1 MPVHSA
7 KMLIFIY
14 IYYLTMQAG
23 LFQEFARVFPC
34 FLVGGKTCPFYWT
47 EYGVYFL
54 NWNGGIVMSYLKDLN
69 PQQHEAVITTE
80 GYIRVIAGAG
90 SGKTKTL
97 TSRYM
102 YLVDQLG
109 ISTAN
114 ILCVTFTNKAAAE
127 MKKRIRRFLPDQDL
141 GRITTFHGFCVGLL
155 KEDCHVIC
163 YPTTF
168 IVLDEEDK
176 EAILRRVFED
186 LGITNRDLTIKDAI
200 DHIGW
205 RKGGR
210 GYVKTLIG
218 NPEKIRNLS
227 EEATTLKDKVMY
239 RYFWEQRKCYGL
251 DFDDL
256 VYFALYILEQDKD
269 TRVKWQQRL
278 EYVMIDEFQDID
290 KDQYA
295 LADILSAYH
304 KNLFVVGDP
313 DQTIYTWRGADVK
326 FILEFDSR
334 HESTKTIYLNTNYRS
349 VPQILTASNAL
360 IDKNRDRLKK
370 RLEAVRPDER
380 KPLYFHAKTT
390 QLEADWL
397 TANMRALHDGGMAY
411 SSIAVLYRAHYVS
424 RAVEESLIRNKIP
437 YVLYSGVEFYKRKE
451 IKDILCYLR
460 MIYCGDDISFLR
472 TVNEPRR
479 GIGRTRISTLKEYSQ
494 LHGCSLYDAL
504 VANLEMEL
512 FRRSKAREYVRL
524 IEKYRAIYDGMDL
537 TDLLA
542 GVLAESGYEDMLR
555 SSGEEDRLDNLAE
568 LKQAI
573 YDFER
578 KAGEEVTLGNYLDHA
593 ALFTNMDQTERAQ
606 AVKLMTIHAAKGLE
620 FPVVFLCGL
629 SEGIFPGK
637 RANTREKLEE
647 ERRLCYV
654 AFTRARDRL
663 FLSDAAGSN
672 YDGSFRYPSRFLF
685 NAEKANVDYVVPL
698 DPDLEER
705 ALEEIRKT
713 EDFSSGREKSSDMVG
728 KRICH
733 AVFGQG
739 TVIGI
744 PRGQEGVIVQF
755 DSMVTPRTFG
765 PAAKLV
771 YFT

>member
-1 MPVHSA
+1 ME
-7 KMLIFIY
+7 
-14 IYYLTMQAG
+14 YLDS
-23 LFQEFARVFPC
+23 
-34 FLVGGKTCPFYWT
+34 
-47 EYGVYFL
+47 L
-54 NWNGGIVMSYLKDLN
+54 NRE
-69 PQQHEAVITTE
+69 QREAATTTE
-80 GYIRVIAGAG
+80 GYIRVVAGAG

-97 TSRYM
+97 TSRYL
-102 YLVDQLG
+102 YLVEQVG

-127 MKKRIRRFLPDQDL
+127 MKKRIRHQLLDQDL

-155 KEDCHVIC
+155 KEDCHVVQ

-176 EAILRRVFED
+176 EDILKTVFED
-186 LGITNRDLTIKDAI
+186 LGISSREMTIREAVA
-200 DHIGW
+200 HIGW

-218 NPEKIRNLS
+218 SPEKLRELS
-227 EEATTLKDKVMY
+227 DAATTLKDKVMY
-239 RYFWEQRKCYGL
+239 RYFYEQRKCYGL

-256 VYFALYILEQDKD
+256 VYFALYILEHDKD
-269 TRVKWQQRL
+269 TREKWQHRL
-278 EYVMIDEFQDID
+278 EYIMVDEFQDID

-295 LADILSAYH
+295 LADILAGYH
-304 KNLFVVGDP
+304 HNLFVVGDP
-313 DQTIYTWRGADVK
+313 DQTIYSWRGADVK

-334 HESTKTIYLNTNYRS
+334 HENVKTIYLNTNYRS
-349 VPQILTASNAL
+349 APQILSASNAL

-370 RLEAVRPDER
+370 QLSAVRPDSR
-380 KPLYFHAKTT
+380 KPLYFHGKTS
-390 QLEADWL
+390 QLEADWM
-397 TANMRALHDGGMAY
+397 TANMRALHEGGMPY
-411 SSIAVLYRAHYVS
+411 SAMGVLYRAHYVS

-451 IKDILCYLR
+451 IKDVLCYLR

-479 GIGRTRISTLKEYSQ
+479 GVGRTRIAALKTFAEMNQ
-494 LHGCSLYDAL
+494 CSLYESL
-504 VANLEMEL
+504 LQNLETDL
-512 FRRSKAREYVRL
+512 FRRCRAKEYVRM
-524 IEKYRAIYDGMDL
+524 IEKYRAIFDGMDL
-537 TDLLA
+537 TDLLT
-542 GVLAESGYEDMLR
+542 GILNESGYEDMLR
-555 SSGEEDRLDNLAE
+555 GSGEEERLDNLAE

-573 YDFER
+573 YDFAR

-593 ALFTNMDQTERAQ
+593 ALFTNMDQAERVQ

-654 AFTRARDRL
+654 AFTRAKDRL

-685 NAEKANVDYVVPL
+685 NAEKENVDYAVPL

-705 ALEEIRKT
+705 AMEQIRKT
-713 EDFSSGREKSSDMVG
+713 ENTDARAIQANDKIG
-728 KRICH
+728 KRVRHPI
-733 AVFGQG
+733 FGEG
-739 TVIGI
+739 SIIGI

-755 DSMVTPRTFG
+755 DTIITPRTFG
-765 PAAKLV
+765 TAVNL
-771 YFT
+771 TCL

>member
-1 MPVHSA
+1 M
-7 KMLIFIY
+7 
-14 IYYLTMQAG
+14 
-23 LFQEFARVFPC
+23 E
-34 FLVGGKTCPFYWT
+34 
-47 EYGVYFL
+47 
-54 NWNGGIVMSYLKDLN
+54 YLKSLN
-69 PQQHEAVITTE
+69 PQQLEAATTTE
-80 GYIRVIAGAG
+80 GYVRVVAGAG

-97 TSRYM
+97 TARYL
-102 YLVDQLG
+102 YLVEQVG

-127 MKKRIRRFLPDQDL
+127 MKKRIRSQLSDQDL

-155 KEDCHVIC
+155 KEDCHVVQ

-176 EAILRRVFED
+176 ESMLRTVFED
-186 LGITNRDLTIKDAI
+186 LGITSRDLTVKEAV

-218 NPEKIRNLS
+218 DPEKLRQLS
-227 EEATTLKDKVMY
+227 DAATTLKDKVMY
-239 RYFWEQRKCYGL
+239 RYFYEQRKCYGL

-256 VYFALYILEQDKD
+256 VYFTLYILQQDQQI
-269 TRVKWQQRL
+269 REKWQKRL
-278 EYVMIDEFQDID
+278 EYIMVDEFQDID

-295 LADILSAYH
+295 LADILSGYH

-326 FILEFDSR
+326 FILEFDTR
-334 HESTKTIYLNTNYRS
+334 HENVKTIYLNTNYRS
-349 VPQILTASNAL
+349 SPQILRASNAL
-360 IDKNRDRLKK
+360 IDKNRERLKK
-370 RLEAVRPDER
+370 ELNAVRPDAR
-380 KPLYFHAKTT
+380 KPLYFHAKTG
-390 QLEADWL
+390 QLEADWM
-397 TANMRALHDGGMAY
+397 TANMRAMHEGGTSY
-411 SSIAVLYRAHYVS
+411 SSMAVLYRAHYVS
-424 RAVEESLIRNKIP
+424 RTVEESLIRNKIP
-437 YVLYSGVEFYKRKE
+437 YILYSGVEFYKRKE
-451 IKDILCYLR
+451 IKDVLCYLR

-479 GIGRTRISTLKEYSQ
+479 GVGRTRIAALKEYAE
-494 LHGCSLYDAL
+494 LHRCSLYEAL
-504 VANLEMEL
+504 LACLDTKL
-512 FRRSKAREYVRL
+512 FHRSRAKEYVRL
-524 IEKYRAIYDGMDL
+524 IEKYRAIFDGMDL

-542 GVLAESGYEDMLR
+542 GILNESGYEDMLR
-555 SSGEEDRLDNLAE
+555 TCGEEERLDNLAE

-573 YDFER
+573 YDFQR
-578 KAGEEVTLGNYLDHA
+578 KAGEEVSLGNYLDHA
-593 ALFTNMDQTERAQ
+593 ALFTNMDQTTRTE
-606 AVKLMTIHAAKGLE
+606 AVKLMTVHAAKGLE
-620 FPVVFLCGL
+620 FPAVFLCGL

-685 NAEKANVDYVVPL
+685 NAEKENVEYAVPL

-705 ALEEIRKT
+705 AMEHIRKT
-713 EDFSSGREKSSDMVG
+713 EDLASPVPKTSDLIG
-728 KRICH
+728 KRILH
-733 AVFGQG
+733 PVFGEG
-739 TVIGI
+739 SIIGI
-744 PRGQEGVIVQF
+744 PRDQEGIIVQF
-755 DSMVTPRTFG
+755 DSIHTPRTFG
-765 PAAKLV
+765 PAAKITVLP
-771 YFT
+771 

>member
-1 MPVHSA
+1 MD
-7 KMLIFIY
+7 Y
-14 IYYLTMQAG
+14 IK
-23 LFQEFARVFPC
+23 E
-34 FLVGGKTCPFYWT
+34 
-47 EYGVYFL
+47 
-54 NWNGGIVMSYLKDLN
+54 LN
-69 PQQHEAVITTE
+69 PEQREAATTTE
-80 GYIRVIAGAG
+80 GFIRVVAGAG

-97 TSRYM
+97 TARYM

-127 MKKRIRRFLPDQDL
+127 MKKRIRRQLPDQDL

-155 KEDCHVIC
+155 KEDCHVVR
-163 YPTTF
+163 YPKTF

-176 EAILRRVFED
+176 EAMLRTVFED
-186 LGITNRDLTIKDAI
+186 LGITSRDMTVKDAV

-218 NPEKIRNLS
+218 DPEKLLQLS
-227 EEATTLKDKVMY
+227 DAATTLKDKVLY
-239 RYFWEQRKCYGL
+239 RYFYEQRKCYGL

-256 VYFALYILEQDKD
+256 VYFALYILEQDKE
-269 TRVKWQQRL
+269 TREKWQQRL
-278 EYVMIDEFQDID
+278 EYVMVDEFQDID

-295 LADILSAYH
+295 LADILSGYH

-334 HESTKTIYLNTNYRS
+334 HEKVRTIYLNTNYRS
-349 VPQILTASNAL
+349 APQILSASNAL

-370 RLEAVRPDER
+370 KLTAVRPDAR
-380 KPLYFHAKTT
+380 KPLYFHAKTS
-390 QLEADWL
+390 QLEADWM
-397 TANMRALHDGGMAY
+397 TANMRSLHEGGMAY
-411 SSIAVLYRAHYVS
+411 SSMGVLYRAHYVS

-451 IKDILCYLR
+451 IKDVLCYLR
-460 MIYCGDDISFLR
+460 MIYSGDDISFLR

-479 GIGRTRISTLKEYSQ
+479 GVGRTRIGALKEYAQ
-494 LHGCSLYDAL
+494 LHQCSLYDAL
-504 VANLEMEL
+504 LANLETEL
-512 FRRSKAREYVRL
+512 FSRSRAKEYARL
-524 IEKYRAIYDGMDL
+524 IEKYRAIFDGMEL
-537 TDLLA
+537 TDLLT
-542 GVLAESGYEDMLR
+542 GVLNESGYEEMLR
-555 SSGEEDRLDNLAE
+555 SCGEEERLDNLAE

-578 KAGEEVTLGNYLDHA
+578 KAGEEVSLGNYLDHA
-593 ALFTNMDQTERAQ
+593 ALFTNMDQTEKAQ
-606 AVKLMTIHAAKGLE
+606 AVKLMTIHSAKGLE

-685 NAEKANVDYVVPL
+685 NAEKENVDYSVPL
-698 DPDLEER
+698 DPEIEEK
-705 ALEEIRKT
+705 ALAQIRQT
-713 EDFSSGREKSSDMVG
+713 EDLDARPAQPSELVG
-728 KRICH
+728 KRVLH
-733 AVFGQG
+733 AVFGEG
-739 TVIGI
+739 TVIGV
-744 PRGQEGVIVQF
+744 PRGQEGVIIQF

-765 PAAKLV
+765 PGAKLI
-771 YFT
+771 YL

>member
-1 MPVHSA
+1 MD
-7 KMLIFIY
+7 
-14 IYYLTMQAG
+14 
-23 LFQEFARVFPC
+23 
-34 FLVGGKTCPFYWT
+34 
-47 EYGVYFL
+47 
-54 NWNGGIVMSYLKDLN
+54 YLKELN
-69 PQQHEAVITTE
+69 PQQLEAATTTE
-80 GYIRVIAGAG
+80 GFIRVIAGAG
-90 SGKTKTL
+90 SGKTRTL
-97 TSRYM
+97 TARYM
-102 YLVDQLG
+102 YLVEQLG

-114 ILCVTFTNKAAAE
+114 LLCVTFTNKAAAE
-127 MKKRIRRFLPDQDL
+127 MKKRIRRQLPDQDL

-155 KEDCHVIC
+155 KEDCHVVQ
-163 YPTTF
+163 YPSTF
-168 IVLDEEDK
+168 LVLDEEDK
-176 EAILRRVFED
+176 EAMLRRVFED
-186 LGITNRDLTIKDAI
+186 LGITGRDLTIKEAV

-218 NPEKIRNLS
+218 DPEKLRGLAES
-227 EEATTLKDKVMY
+227 ATTLKDKVLY
-239 RYFWEQRKCYGL
+239 RYFYEQRKCYGL

-256 VYFALYILEQDKD
+256 IYFVLYILEQDNV
-269 TRVKWQQRL
+269 TREKWQSRL
-278 EYVMIDEFQDID
+278 EYIMVDEFQDID

-295 LADILSAYH
+295 LADILSGYH
-304 KNLFVVGDP
+304 KNLFIVGDP

-334 HESTKTIYLNTNYRS
+334 HDGVKTICLNTNYRS
-349 VPQILTASNAL
+349 VPQILAASNAL

-370 RLEAVRPDER
+370 KLSAVREDAR
-380 KPLYFHAKTT
+380 KPLYFHAKTN
-390 QLEADWL
+390 QMEADWM
-397 TANMRALHDGGMAY
+397 TANMRSLHDAGMPY
-411 SSIAVLYRAHYVS
+411 SQMGVLYRAHYVS

-451 IKDILCYLR
+451 IKDVLCYLR
-460 MIYCGDDISFLR
+460 MVYRGDDISFLR

-479 GIGRTRISTLKEYSQ
+479 GVGRTRIAALKEFAE
-494 LHGCSLYDAL
+494 LNRCSLYEAL
-504 VANLEMEL
+504 TLNLETDL
-512 FRRSKAREYVRL
+512 FRRCRAKEYVRL
-524 IEKYRAIYDGMDL
+524 IEKYRAIFDGMAL
-537 TDLLA
+537 TDLLS
-542 GVLAESGYEDMLR
+542 GILGESGYEDMLR
-555 SSGEEDRLDNLAE
+555 SCGEEERLDNLAE

-593 ALFTNMDQTERAQ
+593 ALFTNMDQTEKAQ

-663 FLSDAAGSN
+663 FLSDAAGTN

-685 NAEKANVDYVVPL
+685 NAEKENVEYVAAL

-705 ALEEIRKT
+705 VLEQIRKT
-713 EDFSSGREKSSDMVG
+713 EDTQPRPAQNRELVG
-728 KRICH
+728 KRVLH
-733 AVFGQG
+733 PVFGEG
-739 TVIGI
+739 NIIGI

-755 DSMVTPRTFG
+755 LSTVTPRTFG
-765 PAAKLV
+765 PTAKLT
-771 YFT
+771 YL

>member
-1 MPVHSA
+1 ME
-7 KMLIFIY
+7 
-14 IYYLTMQAG
+14 YLN
-23 LFQEFARVFPC
+23 E
-34 FLVGGKTCPFYWT
+34 
-47 EYGVYFL
+47 
-54 NWNGGIVMSYLKDLN
+54 LN
-69 PQQHEAVITTE
+69 PQQLEAATTTE
-80 GYIRVIAGAG
+80 GFIRVVAGAG

-97 TSRYM
+97 TARYM
-102 YLVDQLG
+102 YLVEMLG

-127 MKKRIRRFLPDQDL
+127 MKKRIRRQLPDQDL

-155 KEDCHVIC
+155 KEDCHVVR
-163 YPTTF
+163 YPSTF

-176 EAILRRVFED
+176 ETILRTVFED
-186 LGITNRDLTIKDAI
+186 LGITGRDMTIKEAV

-218 NPEKIRNLS
+218 DPEKLRRLS
-227 EEATTLKDKVMY
+227 EEATTLKDKVLY
-239 RYFWEQRKCYGL
+239 RYFYEQRKCYGL

-256 VYFALYILEQDKD
+256 VYFTLYILEQDKT
-269 TRVKWQQRL
+269 TREKWQQRL
-278 EYVMIDEFQDID
+278 EYIMVDEFQDID

-295 LADILSAYH
+295 LADILSGYH
-304 KNLFVVGDP
+304 GNLFVVGDP

-334 HESTKTIYLNTNYRS
+334 HENVKTIYLNTNYRS
-349 VPQILTASNAL
+349 APQILAASNAL
-360 IDKNRDRLKK
+360 IDKNRERLKK
-370 RLEAVRPDER
+370 QLTPVRPDTKR
-380 KPLYFHAKTT
+380 PLYFHAKTG
-390 QLEADWL
+390 QLEADWI
-397 TANMRALHDGGMAY
+397 TANMRALHEAGMPY
-411 SSIAVLYRAHYVS
+411 SRMGVLYRAHYVS
-424 RAVEESLIRNKIP
+424 RTVEESLIRSKIP

-451 IKDILCYLR
+451 IKDVLCYLR
-460 MIYCGDDISFLR
+460 MVYCGDDISFLR

-479 GIGRTRISTLKEYSQ
+479 GVGRTRIRALKEHAQ
-494 LHGCSLYDAL
+494 LHQCSLYQSLQAL
-504 VANLEMEL
+504 LENDL
-512 FRRSKAREYVRL
+512 FRRSRAREYVRL
-524 IEKYRAIYDGMDL
+524 IEKYRAIFDGMAL

-542 GVLAESGYEDMLR
+542 GILQESGYEEMLR

-593 ALFTNMDQTERAQ
+593 ALFTNMDQTEKAQ

-685 NAEKANVDYVVPL
+685 NAEKENLDYAVPL
-698 DPDLEER
+698 DPELEEK
-705 ALEEIRKT
+705 ALEHIRKT
-713 EDFSSGREKSSDMVG
+713 EDTQSTPAPVCAQTG
-728 KRICH
+728 KRVLH
-733 AVFGQG
+733 PVFGEG

-755 DSMVTPRTFG
+755 DAMVTPRTFG
-765 PAAKLV
+765 PGAKLV
-771 YFT
+771 YL

>member
-1 MPVHSA
+1 MD
-7 KMLIFIY
+7 
-14 IYYLTMQAG
+14 YLT
-23 LFQEFARVFPC
+23 
-34 FLVGGKTCPFYWT
+34 
-47 EYGVYFL
+47 
-54 NWNGGIVMSYLKDLN
+54 DLN
-69 PQQHEAVITTE
+69 PEQLEAATTTE
-80 GYIRVIAGAG
+80 GYIRVVAGAG

-97 TSRYM
+97 TARYM
-102 YLVDQLG
+102 YLVEQLG

-127 MKKRIRRFLPDQDL
+127 MKKRIRRQLPDQDL

-155 KEDCHVIC
+155 KEDCHVVR

-176 EAILRRVFED
+176 EAMLRTVFED
-186 LGITNRDLTIKDAI
+186 LGITSRDLTIKEAV

-218 NPEKIRNLS
+218 DPEKLRALS
-227 EEATTLKDKVMY
+227 DAATTLKDKVMY
-239 RYFWEQRKCYGL
+239 RYFYEQRKCYGL

-256 VYFALYILEQDKD
+256 VYFTLYILEQDKD
-269 TRVKWQQRL
+269 TREKWQSRL
-278 EYVMIDEFQDID
+278 EYIMVDEFQDID

-295 LADILSAYH
+295 LADIMSGYH

-334 HESTKTIYLNTNYRS
+334 HENVTTIYLNTNYRS

-370 RLEAVRPDER
+370 QLTAVRSDAR
-380 KPLYFHAKTT
+380 KPLYFHAKTG
-390 QLEADWL
+390 QLEADWM
-397 TANMRALHDGGMAY
+397 TANMRSLHESGVPY
-411 SSIAVLYRAHYVS
+411 SSMGVLYRAHYVS

-451 IKDILCYLR
+451 IKDVLCYLR
-460 MIYCGDDISFLR
+460 MIYSGDDISFLR
-472 TVNEPRR
+472 TVNAPRR
-479 GIGRTRISTLKEYSQ
+479 GVGRTRIAALKEYAQ
-494 LHGCSLYDAL
+494 LNGCSLYDAL
-504 VANLEMEL
+504 AANLETEL
-512 FRRSKAREYVRL
+512 FRRCRAREYVRL
-524 IEKYRAIYDGMDL
+524 IEKYRAIFDGMDL

-542 GVLAESGYEDMLR
+542 GILNESGYEDMLR
-555 SSGEEDRLDNLAE
+555 SSGEEERLDNLAE

-573 YDFER
+573 YDFAR
-578 KAGEEVTLGNYLDHA
+578 KAGEEVSLGNYLDHA
-593 ALFTNMDQTERAQ
+593 ALFTNMDQTEKAQ

-654 AFTRARDRL
+654 AFTRAKDRL

-685 NAEKANVDYVVPL
+685 NAEKQNVEYVVPL
-698 DPDLEER
+698 DPELEEK
-705 ALEEIRKT
+705 ALTEIRKT
-713 EDFSSGREKSSDMVG
+713 EDTVPRPQAPCELIG
-728 KRICH
+728 KRVRH
-733 AVFGQG
+733 AVFGEG
-739 TVIGI
+739 TVIAV
-744 PRGQEGVIVQF
+744 PRDQEGVIVHF
-755 DSMVTPRTFG
+755 DNILTPRTLG
-765 PAAKLV
+765 ANAKLE
-771 YFT
+771 YL

>member
-1 MPVHSA
+1 MD
-7 KMLIFIY
+7 
-14 IYYLTMQAG
+14 YLTQ
-23 LFQEFARVFPC
+23 
-34 FLVGGKTCPFYWT
+34 
-47 EYGVYFL
+47 
-54 NWNGGIVMSYLKDLN
+54 LN
-69 PQQHEAVITTE
+69 PQQRQAAVTTE
-80 GYIRVIAGAG
+80 GYIRVVAGAG

-97 TSRYM
+97 TARYL
-102 YLVDQLG
+102 YLVEQLG

-127 MKKRIRRFLPDQDL
+127 MKKRIRQQLPDQDL

-155 KEDCHVIC
+155 KEDCHVVR
-163 YPTTF
+163 YPSTF

-176 EAILRRVFED
+176 EGILRTVFED
-186 LGITNRDLTIKDAI
+186 LGITGRDLTIREAV

-218 NPEKIRNLS
+218 DPEKLRTLS
-227 EEATTLKDKVMY
+227 DTASTLKDKVMY
-239 RYFWEQRKCYGL
+239 RYFYEQRKCYGL

-256 VYFALYILEQDKD
+256 VYFALYILEQDRN
-269 TRVKWQQRL
+269 TREKWQQRL
-278 EYVMIDEFQDID
+278 EYIMVDEFQDID

-295 LADILSAYH
+295 LADILSGYH

-334 HESTKTIYLNTNYRS
+334 HDNVQTIYLNTNYRS
-349 VPQILTASNAL
+349 TPQILSASNAL
-360 IDKNRDRLKK
+360 IDHNRDRLKK
-370 RLEAVRPDER
+370 KLTSVRPDAR
-380 KPLYFHAKTT
+380 RPLYFHAKTN
-390 QLEADWL
+390 QLEADWM
-397 TANMRALHDGGMAY
+397 TANMRSLHDAGQSY
-411 SSIAVLYRAHYVS
+411 STMAVLYRAHYVS
-424 RAVEESLIRNKIP
+424 RAVEESLIRSKIP

-460 MIYCGDDISFLR
+460 MVYCGDDVSFLR

-479 GIGRTRISTLKEYSQ
+479 GVGRTRIRALKEYAE
-494 LHGCSLYDAL
+494 LHQCSLYESLTAQ
-504 VANLEMEL
+504 LETDLM
-512 FRRSKAREYVRL
+512 RRSRAKEFVRL
-524 IEKYRAIYDGMDL
+524 IEKYRAIYENLDL

-542 GVLAESGYEDMLR
+542 GMLQESGYEEMLR

-573 YDFER
+573 YDFQH
-578 KAGEEVTLGNYLDHA
+578 KAGEAVSLGNYLDHA
-593 ALFTNMDQTERAQ
+593 ALFSNMDQTEKAQ
-606 AVKLMTIHAAKGLE
+606 AVKLMTVHAAKGLE
-620 FPVVFLCGL
+620 FSSVFLCGL

-654 AFTRARDRL
+654 AFTRAKDRL

-685 NAEKANVDYVVPL
+685 DADKENVEYAVHL
-698 DPDLEER
+698 DP
-705 ALEEIRKT
+705 ALEEGTRTKIRESGEWET
-713 EDFSSGREKSSDMVG
+713 VPRQEESSVGRRV
-728 KRICH
+728 RHPI
-733 AVFGQG
+733 FGEG
-739 TVIGI
+739 TVIGV
-744 PRGQEGVIVQF
+744 PRDQEGIIVQF
-755 DSMVTPRTFG
+755 DTVHTPRTFG
-765 PAAKLV
+765 PAAKIEYL
-771 YFT
+771 T

>member
-1 MPVHSA
+1 M
-7 KMLIFIY
+7 MD
-14 IYYLTMQAG
+14 
-23 LFQEFARVFPC
+23 
-34 FLVGGKTCPFYWT
+34 
-47 EYGVYFL
+47 
-54 NWNGGIVMSYLKDLN
+54 YLKELN
-69 PQQHEAVITTE
+69 REQYEAATTTE
-80 GYIRVIAGAG
+80 GFIRVVAGAG

-97 TSRYM
+97 TARYM
-102 YLVDQLG
+102 YLVQMLG

-127 MKKRIRRFLPDQDL
+127 MKKRIRKQLPDQDL

-155 KEDCHVIC
+155 KEDCHVVQ

-176 EAILRRVFED
+176 ESMLKTVFED
-186 LGITNRDLTIKDAI
+186 LGITSRDMTIRDAV

-210 GYVKTLIG
+210 GYVKTLID
-218 NPEKIRNLS
+218 PNLNHLLDLAQS
-227 EEATTLKDKVMY
+227 ATTLKDKVMY
-239 RYFWEQRKCYGL
+239 RYFYEQRKCYGL

-256 VYFALYILEQDKD
+256 VYFALYILEHDRA
-269 TRVKWQQRL
+269 TREKWQHRL
-278 EYVMIDEFQDID
+278 EYIMVDEFQDID

-295 LADILSAYH
+295 LADILSGYH

-334 HESTKTIYLNTNYRS
+334 HEDVKTIYLNTNYRS
-349 VPQILTASNAL
+349 APQILAASNAL
-360 IDKNRDRLKK
+360 IDKNRERLKK
-370 RLEAVRPDER
+370 QLSAVRADDR
-380 KPLYFHAKTT
+380 KPLYFHAKTS
-390 QLEADWL
+390 QLEADWM
-397 TANMRALHDGGMAY
+397 TAQMRAMHEGGMPY
-411 SSIAVLYRAHYVS
+411 SHMGVLYRAHYVS
-424 RAVEESLIRNKIP
+424 RAVEESLIRSKIP

-460 MIYCGDDISFLR
+460 MVYAGDDISFLR

-479 GIGRTRISTLKEYSQ
+479 GVGRTRIQALKDFAQ
-494 LHGCSLYDAL
+494 LNQCSLYEAL
-504 VANLEMEL
+504 LGSLETDL
-512 FRRSKAREYVRL
+512 FRRSRAKEYVRL
-524 IEKYRAIYDGMDL
+524 IEKYRAIFDGMDL
-537 TDLLA
+537 TDLLS
-542 GVLAESGYEDMLR
+542 GILSESGYEQMLR
-555 SSGEEDRLDNLAE
+555 TSGEEERLDNLAE

-578 KAGEEVTLGNYLDHA
+578 KAGEEVSLGNYLDHA
-593 ALFTNMDQTERAQ
+593 ALFTNMDQTEKAQ
-606 AVKLMTIHAAKGLE
+606 AVKLMTVHAAKGLE

-647 ERRLCYV
+647 ERRLAYV

-663 FLSDAAGSN
+663 FLSDAAGTN

-685 NAEKANVDYVVPL
+685 NAEQENLDYAVPL
-698 DPDLEER
+698 DPDLVEDAMEH
-705 ALEEIRKT
+705 IRKT
-713 EDFSSGREKSSDMVG
+713 EDLGAPEQKKDETVG
-728 KRICH
+728 KRVRH
-733 AVFGQG
+733 PVFGDG
-739 TVIGI
+739 AVIGI
-744 PRGQEGVIVQF
+744 PRGQEGYIIQF

-765 PAAKLV
+765 PMVKLE
-771 YFT
+771 FLA

>member
-1 MPVHSA
+1 MD
-7 KMLIFIY
+7 
-14 IYYLTMQAG
+14 YLN
-23 LFQEFARVFPC
+23 E
-34 FLVGGKTCPFYWT
+34 
-47 EYGVYFL
+47 
-54 NWNGGIVMSYLKDLN
+54 LN
-69 PQQHEAVITTE
+69 PEQHEAAVTTE
-80 GYIRVIAGAG
+80 GFIRVVAGAG

-97 TSRYM
+97 TARYM
-102 YLVDQLG
+102 YLVEQLG

-127 MKKRIRRFLPDQDL
+127 MKKRIRKVLPDQDL

-155 KEDCHVIC
+155 KEDCHVIG

-176 EAILRRVFED
+176 EAILRTVFED
-186 LGITNRDLTIKDAI
+186 LGITSRDMTIKDAV

-210 GYVKTLIG
+210 GYVKTLIDPDL
-218 NPEKIRNLS
+218 NRLADLS
-227 EEATTLKDKVMY
+227 NSATTLKDKVMY
-239 RYFWEQRKCYGL
+239 RYFYEQRKCYGL

-256 VYFALYILEQDKD
+256 VYFALYILEHDRD
-269 TRVKWQQRL
+269 TREKWQQRL
-278 EYVMIDEFQDID
+278 EYIMVDEFQDID

-295 LADILSAYH
+295 LADILSGYH
-304 KNLFVVGDP
+304 RNLFVVGDP

-334 HESTKTIYLNTNYRS
+334 HENVKTIYLNTNYRS
-349 VPQILTASNAL
+349 VPQILAASNAL
-360 IDKNRDRLKK
+360 IDKNRERLKK
-370 RLEAVRPDER
+370 QLTAVRPDAK
-380 KPLYFHAKTT
+380 KPLYFHAKTS
-390 QLEADWL
+390 QLEADWI
-397 TANMRALHDGGMAY
+397 TAQMRAMHDGGKNY
-411 SSIAVLYRAHYVS
+411 SQMAVLYRAHFVS
-424 RAVEESLIRNKIP
+424 RTVEESLIRNKIP

-460 MIYCGDDISFLR
+460 MVYAGDDVSFLR

-479 GIGRTRISTLKEYSQ
+479 GVGRTRIAALKQFAEMNRCTLYE
-494 LHGCSLYDAL
+494 AL
-504 VANLEMEL
+504 VANLDTKL
-512 FRRSKAREYVRL
+512 IKSSRAKEYVRL

-542 GVLAESGYEDMLR
+542 GILSDSGYEVMLR
-555 SSGEEDRLDNLAE
+555 TSGEEERLDNLAE

-573 YDFER
+573 YDFQR

-593 ALFTNMDQTERAQ
+593 ALFTNMDHNDRAQ
-606 AVKLMTIHAAKGLE
+606 AVKLMTVHAAKGLE

-647 ERRLCYV
+647 ERRLAYV
-654 AFTRARDRL
+654 AFTRAKDRL

-685 NAEKANVDYVVPL
+685 NAEEENLDYAVPL
-698 DPDLEER
+698 DP
-705 ALEEIRKT
+705 ALKEDAMDHIRKT
-713 EDFSSGREKSSDMVG
+713 EDMGPAPQRPNESVG
-728 KRICH
+728 KRVLH
-733 AVFGQG
+733 PVFGEG
-739 TVIGI
+739 SVIGI
-744 PRGQEGVIVQF
+744 PRDQEGFIVQF
-755 DSMVTPRTFG
+755 DTMVTPRTFG
-765 PAAKLV
+765 AAAKLV
-771 YFT
+771 FL

>member
-1 MPVHSA
+1 ME
-7 KMLIFIY
+7 
-14 IYYLTMQAG
+14 YLTQ
-23 LFQEFARVFPC
+23 
-34 FLVGGKTCPFYWT
+34 
-47 EYGVYFL
+47 
-54 NWNGGIVMSYLKDLN
+54 LN
-69 PQQHEAVITTE
+69 PEQLEAATTTE
-80 GYIRVIAGAG
+80 GYIRVVAGAG

-97 TSRYM
+97 TARYL
-102 YLVDQLG
+102 YLVEQLG

-127 MKKRIRRFLPDQDL
+127 MKKRIRRQLPDQDL

-155 KEDCHVIC
+155 KEDCHVVQ

-168 IVLDEEDK
+168 MVLDEEDK
-176 EAILRRVFED
+176 ESILRRVFED
-186 LGITNRDLTIKDAI
+186 LGITGRDMTIREAV

-218 NPEKIRNLS
+218 SPEKLLALS
-227 EEATTLKDKVMY
+227 DSASTLKDKVLY
-239 RYFWEQRKCYGL
+239 RYFYEQRKCYGL

-256 VYFALYILEQDKD
+256 VYFTLYILEQDKS
-269 TRVKWQQRL
+269 TREKWQGRL
-278 EYVMIDEFQDID
+278 EYIMVDEFQDID

-295 LADILSAYH
+295 LVDILSGYH

-334 HESTKTIYLNTNYRS
+334 HEHAKTLWLNTNYRS

-370 RLEAVRPDER
+370 QLTAVRPDSR
-380 KPLYFHAKTT
+380 KPLYFHAKTN
-390 QLEADWL
+390 QLEADWM
-397 TANMRALHDGGMAY
+397 TANIRALHEGGMPYAQMG
-411 SSIAVLYRAHYVS
+411 ILYRAHYVS

-437 YVLYSGVEFYKRKE
+437 YVLYSGVEFYRRKE
-451 IKDILCYLR
+451 IKDVLCYLR

-479 GIGRTRISTLKEYSQ
+479 GVGRTRIAALKEFANLNQ
-494 LHGCSLYDAL
+494 CSLYDAL
-504 VANLEMEL
+504 IANLDTDL
-512 FRRSKAREYVRL
+512 FRRSRAKEYARL

-542 GVLAESGYEDMLR
+542 GVLGESGYEDMLR
-555 SSGEEDRLDNLAE
+555 SSGEEERLDNLAE

-573 YDFER
+573 YDFAR

-593 ALFTNMDQTERAQ
+593 ALFTNMDQTEKAQ
-606 AVKLMTIHAAKGLE
+606 AVKLMTIHAAKGME

-629 SEGIFPGK
+629 SEGIFPVK

-654 AFTRARDRL
+654 AFTRAKDRL
-663 FLSDAAGSN
+663 FLSDAAGTN
-672 YDGSFRYPSRFLF
+672 YDGSFRCPSRFLF
-685 NAEKANVDYVVPL
+685 NAEKENVEYALPL
-698 DPDLEER
+698 DPELEDR
-705 ALEEIRKT
+705 AMEQIRRT
-713 EDFSSGREKSSDMVG
+713 EDTDSRVPQTSELVG
-728 KRICH
+728 KRVLH
-733 AVFGQG
+733 PVFGEG
-739 TVIGI
+739 EVIGI

-755 DSMVTPRTFG
+755 ASMVTPRTFG
-765 PAAKLV
+765 PAAKLT
-771 YFT
+771 YLT

>member
-1 MPVHSA
+1 M
-7 KMLIFIY
+7 
-14 IYYLTMQAG
+14 
-23 LFQEFARVFPC
+23 E
-34 FLVGGKTCPFYWT
+34 
-47 EYGVYFL
+47 
-54 NWNGGIVMSYLKDLN
+54 YLKELN
-69 PQQHEAVITTE
+69 PEQMEAATTTE
-80 GYIRVIAGAG
+80 GCIRVVAGAG

-97 TSRYM
+97 TARYL

-127 MKKRIRRFLPDQDL
+127 MKKRIRRQLPDQDL

-155 KEDCHVIC
+155 KEDCHVVQ

-176 EAILRRVFED
+176 ESILRRVFED
-186 LGITNRDLTIKDAI
+186 LGITSRDMTIKEAV

-218 NPEKIRNLS
+218 DPEKLLQLVS
-227 EEATTLKDKVMY
+227 SATTLKDKVLY
-239 RYFWEQRKCYGL
+239 RYFYEQRKCYGL

-256 VYFALYILEQDKD
+256 VYFALYILEQDKH
-269 TRVKWQQRL
+269 TREKWQSRL
-278 EYVMIDEFQDID
+278 EYIMVDEFQDID

-295 LADILSAYH
+295 LADILSGYH

-334 HESTKTIYLNTNYRS
+334 HEAVKTIYLNTNYRS
-349 VPQILTASNAL
+349 VPQILSASNAL

-370 RLEAVRPDER
+370 QLSSVRPDSR
-380 KPLYFHAKTT
+380 KPLYFHAKTG
-390 QLEADWL
+390 QLEADWI
-397 TANMRALHDGGMAY
+397 TANMRALHDGGMPY
-411 SSIAVLYRAHYVS
+411 SAMGVLYRAHYVS
-424 RAVEESLIRNKIP
+424 RTVEESLIRNKIP

-451 IKDILCYLR
+451 IKDVLCYLR
-460 MIYCGDDISFLR
+460 MIYSGDDISFLR

-479 GIGRTRISTLKEYSQ
+479 GVGRTRIAALKEYAL
-494 LHGCSLYDAL
+494 LHNTSLYESL
-504 VANLEMEL
+504 VANLDTEL
-512 FRRSKAREYVRL
+512 FRRSRAKEYVRL
-524 IEKYRAIYDGMDL
+524 IEKYKAIYDGMDL

-542 GVLAESGYEDMLR
+542 GMLSESGYEDMLR
-555 SSGEEDRLDNLAE
+555 SSGEEERLDNLAE

-578 KAGEEVTLGNYLDHA
+578 KAGEDVTLGNYLDHA
-593 ALFTNMDQTERAQ
+593 ALFTNMDQTEKAQ

-654 AFTRARDRL
+654 AFTRAKDRL
-663 FLSDAAGSN
+663 FLSDAAGTN

-685 NAEKANVDYVVPL
+685 NAEKENVEYAVPL
-698 DPDLEER
+698 DPELEER
-705 ALEEIRKT
+705 AMEQIRKT
-713 EDFSSGREKSSDMVG
+713 EDTAAPAVRKTDQIG
-728 KRICH
+728 KRVLH
-733 AVFGQG
+733 PVFGEG
-739 TVIGI
+739 SIIGI
-744 PRGQEGVIVQF
+744 PRDQEGIIVQF
-755 DSMVTPRTFG
+755 DGMVTPRTFG
-765 PAAKLV
+765 PAAKIL
-771 YFT
+771 YL